1 MPAHSPQVDIVL
13 RPASGPGLLFVLV
26 ASKNIKAMTELV
38 TSYKG
43 QTAQYNIVKEFNK
56 EFIKKPREEVEGAAA
71 RSKRDKGASGQR
83 QRRSVQRAR
92 RQTRS
97 VKGLGARVATS

>member
-56 EFIKKPREEVEGAAA
+56 EFIKKKPREEVEGAAA

-83 QRRSVQRAR
+83 QRRSVDR
-92 RQTRS
+92 
-97 VKGLGARVATS
+97 